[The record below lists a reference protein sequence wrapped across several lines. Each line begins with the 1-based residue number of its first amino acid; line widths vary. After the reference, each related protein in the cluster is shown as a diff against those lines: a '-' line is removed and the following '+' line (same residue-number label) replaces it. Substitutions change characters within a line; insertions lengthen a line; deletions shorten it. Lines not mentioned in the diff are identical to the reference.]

1 MKLDFGEAGFALD
14 GIGENDAIGGGFLGD
29 VDIIKEASGVEVA
42 DIVIDGEPAVGIADL
57 DADVAANE
65 IITDGD
71 WADVLDVDSDDFTGR
86 GLGRGL
92 RQHESPKQ
100 AKAA

>member
-1 MKLDFGEAGFALD
+1 MARPRTGTLFYRKHGWCAR
-14 GIGENDAIGGGFLGD
+14 
-29 VDIIKEASGVEVA
+29 VTV
-42 DIVIDGEPAVGIADL
+42 VIDGEPAVGIADL
-57 DADVAANE
+57 DADVAADE

-92 RQHESPKQ
+92 RQQESPKQ
-100 AKAA
+100 EEAA